1 MAMRTSTVVFGLL
14 WLPYICAF
22 AGEPVLEFRN
32 PPGLFQPSTFS
43 QLATIAHGKLVL
55 ISGQTA
61 RDAQSNLVGK
71 GDLRAQTIQVF
82 ENIKVALQSAGG
94 DFDDV
99 AKLTTFVVNL
109 KPADRTM
116 IAEMIARYFPAG
128 RRPAHTLVGINA
140 LAVEDLLIEIEATA
154 VVAD

>member
-1 MAMRTSTVVFGLL
+1 MRWSTVVLGLL
-14 WLPYICAF
+14 GLCVQAF
-22 AGEPVLEFRN
+22 AGEPEIKLLN

-43 QLATIAHGKLVL
+43 QLATVSDGKLVL

-71 GDLRAQTIQVF
+71 GDLRAQTVQVF
-82 ENIKVALQSAGG
+82 ENIKVALQSVGA

-116 IAEMIARYFPAG
+116 IAEVIASYFPPG
-128 RRPAHTLVGINA
+128 RRPAHTFVGINA
-140 LAVEDLLIEIEATA
+140 LAVEDLLIEIEAIA
-154 VVAD
+154 VVTD

>member
-1 MAMRTSTVVFGLL
+1 MRWSTVVLGLL
-14 WLPYICAF
+14 GLCVQAF
-22 AGEPVLEFRN
+22 AGEPAIKLLN

-43 QLATIAHGKLVL
+43 QLATVADGKLVL

-71 GDLRAQTIQVF
+71 GDLRAQTVQVF
-82 ENIKVALQSAGG
+82 ENIKVALQSVGA
-94 DFDDV
+94 DFDHV

-116 IAEMIARYFPAG
+116 IAEVIASYFPPG

-140 LAVEDLLIEIEATA
+140 LAVEDLLIEIEAIA
-154 VVAD
+154 VVTD